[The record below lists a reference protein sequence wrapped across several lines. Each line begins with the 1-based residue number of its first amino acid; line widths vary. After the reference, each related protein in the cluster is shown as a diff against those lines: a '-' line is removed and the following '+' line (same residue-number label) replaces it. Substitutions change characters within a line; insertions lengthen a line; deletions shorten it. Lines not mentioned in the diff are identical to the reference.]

1 MKTTPIILRLIE
13 AAPIL
18 GGRVAG
24 AADFNEEVEA
34 VRLGLPCAFVM
45 RSSGE
50 ASDATTLGEVIQ
62 MLTEEFAIVLAIDN
76 SVSTTGQ
83 PAEDN
88 LAPVYE
94 EVMEALL
101 GWIDNNGTHN
111 SLTFVR
117 DDHVGFDRSRL
128 WHQMLF
134 RTQSTISSL
143 DGMS

>member
-1 MKTTPIILRLIE
+1 
-13 AAPIL
+13 
-18 GGRVAG
+18 
-24 AADFNEEVEA
+24 
-34 VRLGLPCAFVM
+34 LPCAFVM
-45 RSSGE
+45 RSGGE
-50 ASDATTLGEVIQ
+50 ASDAQTLGEVVQ
-62 MLTEEFAIVLAIDN
+62 MLTEEFAIVIAVDN
-76 SVSTTGQ
+76 SASTVGQ

-101 GWIDNNGTHN
+101 GWIDNGTHN
-111 SLTFVR
+111 ALVFVR

-134 RTQSTISSL
+134 RTESAISSL

>member
-1 MKTTPIILRLIE
+1 MKTTPIINRLISD
-13 AAPIL
+13 APIL

-24 AADFNEEVEA
+24 VAEFNAEVEA

-50 ASDATTLGEVIQ
+50 ASDAATLGEIVQI
-62 MLTEEFAIVLAIDN
+62 LTEEFAIVLGVDN
-76 SVSTTGQ
+76 SVSTVGQ

-101 GWIDNNGTHN
+101 GWTDSPTHN
-111 SLTFVR
+111 SLVFVR
-117 DDHVGFDRSRL
+117 DDHIGFDRSRL

-134 RTQSTISSL
+134 RTQSAISSL

>member
-1 MKTTPIILRLIE
+1 MKTTPIIQRLIE

-24 AADFNEEVEA
+24 AADFNAEVEA
-34 VRLGLPCAFVM
+34 TRLGVPCAFVM

-50 ASDATTLGEVIQ
+50 ASDAATLGEVIQ
-62 MLTEEFAIVLAIDN
+62 MLTEEFAVVLVVDN
-76 SVSTTGQ
+76 SVSTVGQ

-101 GWIDNNGTHN
+101 GWIDNGTHN
-111 SLTFVR
+111 SLVFVR
-117 DDHVGFDRSRL
+117 DDHVGLDRSRL

-134 RTQSTISSL
+134 RTSSSISSL

>member
-1 MKTTPIILRLIE
+1 MNTIPIIQRLIV

-24 AADFNEEVEA
+24 AADFNAEVEA

-45 RSSGE
+45 RSGGE
-50 ASDATTLGEVIQ
+50 VQGDPATLGEVIQ
-62 MLTEEFAIVLAIDN
+62 MLVEEFAVVIAVDN
-76 SVSTTGQ
+76 SASTVGQ

-88 LAPVYE
+88 LDPVYK

-101 GWIDNNGTHN
+101 GWTDDDTHN
-111 SLTFVR
+111 SLVFVR

-134 RTQSTISSL
+134 NTTSSISSL